1 MIEKKM
7 QIEMLAELMTI
18 QEVLVDILKTKDR
31 DIQELKIAN
40 LGLHVGKEAKK
51 IIDRM

>member
-1 MIEKKM
+1 MIENEM

-18 QEVLVDILKTKDR
+18 QEVLADILETKDR

-40 LGLHVGKEAKK
+40 LGLHVCKKAKK
-51 IIDRM
+51 IIDSM